1 MTSNG
6 MLDASQGSQN
16 QSNKTQ
22 NTKATTKTQ
31 IPRIETMYESLPIR
45 QTHSFDSEMSICP
58 SHSFDS
64 DKSICPSYS
73 DEVDVEVEEDGT
85 VSVVPHSDHHNPH
98 TQRQLLAA
106 TIAGAFAGC
115 IACGPIFGIPVGAGT
130 AALAV
135 SSESK
140 AGEWTR
146 KGGDAIADAG
156 LEVGERMRSLD
167 GDYYLADFTK
177 DNVAKG
183 CRWTSKRLHQ
193 LDDEY
198 HLVDKTKKGIETST
212 DWAIRRLEPYD
223 SPRAAFE

>member
-1 MTSNG
+1 MEAKEDGT
-6 MLDASQGSQN
+6 
-16 QSNKTQ
+16 
-22 NTKATTKTQ
+22 
-31 IPRIETMYESLPIR
+31 
-45 QTHSFDSEMSICP
+45 DS
-58 SHSFDS
+58 S

-73 DEVDVEVEEDGT
+73 EEVDVEVEENGT
-85 VSVVPHSDHHNPH
+85 VSVTPHNDHHNPH
-98 TQRQLLAA
+98 THRQLLAA
-106 TIAGAFAGC
+106 TIGGAFAGC
-115 IACGPIFGIPVGAGT
+115 IACGPLFGIPVGAGT

-177 DNVAKG
+177 DNAAKAF
-183 CRWTSKRLHQ
+183 RWTTKRLHH

-198 HLVDKTKKGIETST
+198 HLVDKTKKEVETAA
-212 DWAIRRLEPYD
+212 DWATRRLEPKD